1 MWRLRWVNH
10 RYLGGS
16 GFFFVLDFRIFL
28 LFETWYSYVFV
39 HDVFQLFRTHE
50 RFAIGMQIAVS
61 VTGNDDAGVNLTF
74 PL

>member
-1 MWRLRWVNH
+1 MWYLWRVNH

-50 RFAIGMQIAVS
+50 RFAIGIQIAAN
-61 VTGNDDAGVNLTF
+61 VTENDDAEVNLTF
-74 PL
+74 SL